1 MFDKD
6 IVKIE
11 LIKGA
16 RVQNTH
22 NNYVFPKQNI
32 MKVYF
37 RNNEIRTL
45 DLFSERDITNI
56 DYFKIL
62 EDNKTK
68 RKTLF
73 TESGC

>member
-1 MFDKD
+1 MNND
-6 IVKIE
+6 IIKIE
-11 LIKGA
+11 LIKGI

-32 MKVYF
+32 MKVHF
-37 RNNEIRTL
+37 RNNDVKIL

-62 EDNKTK
+62 EDEKTK

-73 TESGC
+73 IEREC

>member
-1 MFDKD
+1 MNNDIIKVELVKD
-6 IVKIE
+6 I
-11 LIKGA
+11 

-22 NNYVFPKQNI
+22 NNFVFPKQNI

-62 EDNKTK
+62 EDKKTK

-73 TESGC
+73 EEKEY